1 MTIYFVQAILII
13 IAGTIFDV
21 NKNKKNKRRYLLFSF
36 FLLILVAA
44 LRSRNIGTDLAMQY
58 SGYYESIAKYDWNQI
73 PQFSSATTFEI
84 GYCYFTKFLSSINPD
99 VQFYIVVTSVIIYGV
114 LGWFIYRNSVD
125 VRMSTLLLILSGTY
139 YNYMNIIRQALAVVV
154 ILIGYEVMKMVK
166 KRLIG
171 YLCLAGFIF
180 LASTIHSAS
189 ILCLVFIPIDLLTFK
204 RRDIIIGLL
213 GSAVFFVF
221 YRQIFSFFSSRITA
235 NRVYTD
241 YLTKENE
248 SVGHINI
255 QSVWMFLVVFL
266 ALVIGIYFMVIV
278 KKKKDPRRLSLQDR
292 QLQRQDNFLLYVV
305 MFASICRFMVF
316 RMNIINRYSFF
327 FMPFVLILYPRAVQ
341 MIESPSNKKI
351 VTAVIYVVMGGYFL
365 LMTFFYEQSFHM
377 TVPYEF
383 YWQ

>member
-1 MTIYFVQAILII
+1 MTIYFVQAFLIV

-21 NKNKKNKRRYLLFSF
+21 DKNKKNKRRYILFSF

-58 SGYYESIAKYDWNQI
+58 SGYYENIAKYDWNQI

-84 GYCYFTKFLSSINPD
+84 GYCYFTKLLSLINPD
-99 VQFYIVVTSVIIYGV
+99 VQFYIVVISVIIYGV

-125 VRMSTLLLILSGTY
+125 VVMSTTLLIFSGTY
-139 YNYMNIIRQALAVVV
+139 YNYMNIIRQALAVVI
-154 ILIGYEVMKMVK
+154 ILIGYEVMMMFK
-166 KRLIG
+166 KRLNG
-171 YLCLAGFIF
+171 YICLAGFIL
-180 LASTIHSAS
+180 LAATIHSTA
-189 ILCLVFIPIDLLTFK
+189 ILCLIFIPIDLLTFK
-204 RRDIIIGLL
+204 KRDIIIGLL
-213 GSAVFFVF
+213 GAAVFFVF
-221 YRQIFSFFSSRITA
+221 YRQIFSFFSTKITT

-278 KKKKDPRRLSLQDR
+278 KKKKDPRRLNLQDK
-292 QLQRQDNFLLYVV
+292 QLKRQDNFLLYVV

-327 FMPFVLILYPRAVQ
+327 FIPFVLILYPRAVQ
-341 MIESPSNKKI
+341 TIESPSNKKI
-351 VTAVIYVVMGGYFL
+351 VTAVIYVVMVGYFL

>member
-1 MTIYFVQAILII
+1 MTIYFVQAFLIV

-21 NKNKKNKRRYLLFSF
+21 DKNKKNKRRYILFSF

-58 SGYYESIAKYDWNQI
+58 SGYYENIAKYDWNQI

-84 GYCYFTKFLSSINPD
+84 GYCYFTKLLSLINPD
-99 VQFYIVVTSVIIYGV
+99 VQFYIVAISVIIYGV

-125 VRMSTLLLILSGTY
+125 VVMSTTLLIFSGTY
-139 YNYMNIIRQALAVVV
+139 YNYMNIIRQALAVVI
-154 ILIGYEVMKMVK
+154 ILIGYEVMMMFK
-166 KRLIG
+166 KRLNG
-171 YLCLAGFIF
+171 YICLAGFIL
-180 LASTIHSAS
+180 LAATIHSTA
-189 ILCLVFIPIDLLTFK
+189 ILCLIFIPIDLLTFK
-204 RRDIIIGLL
+204 KRDIIIGLL
-213 GSAVFFVF
+213 GAAVFFVF
-221 YRQIFSFFSSRITA
+221 YRQIFSFFSTKITT

-266 ALVIGIYFMVIV
+266 ALVIGIYFMVKK
-278 KKKKDPRRLSLQDR
+278 KKKKDPRRLNLQDK
-292 QLQRQDNFLLYVV
+292 QLKRQDNFLLYVV

-327 FMPFVLILYPRAVQ
+327 FIPFVLILYPRAVQ
-341 MIESPSNKKI
+341 TIESPSNKKI
-351 VTAVIYVVMGGYFL
+351 VTAVIYVVMVGYFL